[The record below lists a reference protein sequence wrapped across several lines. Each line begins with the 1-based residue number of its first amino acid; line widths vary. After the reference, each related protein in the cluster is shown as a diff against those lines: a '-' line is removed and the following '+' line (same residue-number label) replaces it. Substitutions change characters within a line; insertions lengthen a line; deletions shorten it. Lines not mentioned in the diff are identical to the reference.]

1 MIGTIV
7 VNLRDLIDAGKD
19 EEIDDIRSEFSCPY
33 NKDVENFIKEKAVLF
48 SKQGIATTYL
58 VLKQY
63 RGEDAV
69 VGYFSIAQKYFHIDL
84 KKNSLSNTQRK
95 RINKFSSYDED
106 LRRYIVSALLI
117 GQLAKNYANG
127 YDRLIEGD
135 KLLRIA
141 CDKVMQIQRISSGRF
156 VYLECEDKPR
166 LLEFYER
173 NGF

>member
-7 VNLRDLIDAGKD
+7 VNFRDLIDAGKD
-19 EEIDDIRSEFSCPY
+19 EEIDHIRSEFSCPY

-48 SKQGIATTYL
+48 SKQGIAATYL

-63 RGEDAV
+63 RGE
-69 VGYFSIAQKYFHIDL
+69 
-84 KKNSLSNTQRK
+84 KNSLSNTQRR